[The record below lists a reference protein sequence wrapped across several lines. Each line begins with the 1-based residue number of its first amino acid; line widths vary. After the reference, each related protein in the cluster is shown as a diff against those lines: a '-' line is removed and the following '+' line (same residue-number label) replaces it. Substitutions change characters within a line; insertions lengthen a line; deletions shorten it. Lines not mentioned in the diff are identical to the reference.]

1 MVLLP
6 VVNTTCECLAAH
18 LLGGLREQLGAT
30 AYRLELRVEEFPGQG
45 ASVTE

>member
-1 MVLLP
+1 MLLP

-18 LLGGLREQLGAT
+18 LLGALRERLGAT
-30 AYRLELRVEEFPGQG
+30 SYRLELRVEELPGQG